1 MIYLLLDV
9 IILLRYMHNIK
20 PDRLLNAVG
29 FHRALWNI
37 IKSQLGYFGFLV
49 LVIVRLLF
57 CLVTYKTKAE
67 EESILKKLWISHQ
80 ILHY

>member
-1 MIYLLLDV
+1 MDYN
-9 IILLRYMHNIK
+9 ILSSNTSIT
-20 PDRLLNAVG
+20 VG

-37 IKSQLGYFGFLV
+37 IKSQLRYFGFLV
-49 LVIVRLLF
+49 LVIMRLLF
-57 CLVTYKTKAE
+57 CLVTYKIKAE